1 MNWGPA
7 REETLPQLVRFL
19 SDREWGCVTFSSRL
33 INGGTLTL
41 PARRDNRISVCR
53 SDGTDS
59 ICGAVL
65 HTGHGFYYPV
75 FHPDDGAA
83 SELWISELRKALR
96 LSTSRVHSIMGVK
109 RDVAALENLVPRI
122 ASHQIEYYL
131 MVETRNTQTTSSTL
145 PAGLE
150 FRHATPRDAGN
161 LFPLQRAYELEEV
174 LLPGDRFDAETCM
187 YHLGQN
193 LAEQIIYVAEIDGYP
208 VAKAGTNARG
218 FGFDQIGGVFT
229 RPEYRGRGIGAA
241 IMTRLMRMLAS
252 ERKQCCLF
260 VKIQNAPA
268 IAMYR
273 RLGYVVRDEF
283 RITYY

>member
-1 MNWGPA
+1 MTWGPA
-7 REETLPQLVRFL
+7 RDETLPELMRFL
-19 SDREWGCVTFSSRL
+19 SIREWGCVTFSSRL
-33 INGGTLTL
+33 INGGSIAL

-53 SDGTDS
+53 SDGDDS

-75 FHPDDGAA
+75 FHPDDRTPT
-83 SELWISELRKALR
+83 ELWISELRKALR
-96 LSTSRVHSIMGVK
+96 LSTSRVHSIMGLR
-109 RDVAALENLVPRI
+109 RDVEALESMVPRN
-122 ASHQIEYYL
+122 ATHRIEYFL
-131 MVETRNTQTTSSTL
+131 MVETDNGEVDNPGF

-150 FRHATPRDAGN
+150 FRRATAKDAER

-174 LLPGDRFDAETCM
+174 LLAGDRFDAETCM

-218 FGFDQIGGVFT
+218 LRFDQIGGVFT
-229 RPEYRGRGIGAA
+229 RPEYRGRGIGGA
-241 IMTRLMRMLAS
+241 IMRRLMRTLAS
-252 ERKQCCLF
+252 EGKLCCLF
-260 VKIQNAPA
+260 VKKHNAPA
-268 IAMYR
+268 IAMYM